1 MFLNST
7 STPLSVFIVPSKE
20 TPSPDVLASTLIFP
34 SFLLCVYLSSS
45 TTNVPAIFNS
55 SEEPSSGVLYVAT
68 YSSAEFAT
76 VLSIT
81 TFVLPSLSVKETV
94 IFPFFGSFPK
104 VIMTVSSLSI
114 RSILTTY
121 LPLT

>member
-55 SEEPSSGVLYVAT
+55 SKEPSSGPLYVAT

-81 TFVLPSLSVKETV
+81 TSVLPSLSVKETV
-94 IFPFFGSFPK
+94 IFPFFGSFPN